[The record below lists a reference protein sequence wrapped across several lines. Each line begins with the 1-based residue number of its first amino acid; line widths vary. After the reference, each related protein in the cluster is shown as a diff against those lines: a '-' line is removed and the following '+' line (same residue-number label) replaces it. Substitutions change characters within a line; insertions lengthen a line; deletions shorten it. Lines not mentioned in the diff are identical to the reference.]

1 MLQDSFFS
9 HWIFKKSP
17 CIAAFEWVLR
27 CPNSNLIIVYCMEWI
42 IFWTSAGQKYSLFR
56 SLRLVS
62 LSTWSVVAQ
71 LVVAANIIWEA
82 WVRIPSDPGFL
93 LAFSAVSFIEAYLRG
108 LCLHFFIVYCLT
120 GQFLLL
126 GRIRGESS
134 CQTAS
139 ASMGCGRLLSWRFHW
154 WVNF

>member
-1 MLQDSFFS
+1 MLQDSFFP
-9 HWIFKKSP
+9 HWIFKESP

-42 IFWTSAGQKYSLFR
+42 IFWTSAGQKYSLCR

-62 LSTWSVVAQ
+62 LLTWSVVAQ

-82 WVRIPSDPGFL
+82 WVRIPSDPGFSGFCSFFYWSL
-93 LAFSAVSFIEAYLRG
+93 LEGIVFI
-108 LCLHFFIVYCLT
+108 FFIVYCLS

>member
-9 HWIFKKSP
+9 HWIFKKIP

-42 IFWTSAGQKYSLFR
+42 IFWTSAGQKYSLCR

-62 LSTWSVVAQ
+62 LPTWSVVAQ
-71 LVVAANIIWEA
+71 LVVAVNIIWEA

-108 LCLHFFIVYCLT
+108 LCLHFFLLCIVL
-120 GQFLLL
+120 QASFFSWDESEEKVPARLHLQVWDADAFSADDF
-126 GRIRGESS
+126 IGE
-134 CQTAS
+134 
-139 ASMGCGRLLSWRFHW
+139 
-154 WVNF
+154 

>member
-42 IFWTSAGQKYSLFR
+42 IFWTSAGQKYSLCR

-62 LSTWSVVAQ
+62 LPTWSVVAQ

-93 LAFSAVSFIEAYLRG
+93 LASAVSFIEAYLSG
-108 LCLHFFIVYCLT
+108 LSSF
-120 GQFLLL
+120 FLLCIVFQASFFSWDESEEKVPARL
-126 GRIRGESS
+126 HLQVWDADAFSADDFIGE
-134 CQTAS
+134 
-139 ASMGCGRLLSWRFHW
+139 
-154 WVNF
+154 